1 MLLLNAAPDH
11 PFFCH
16 DHIHALVI
24 RLRREL
30 MKDLELVCQ
39 GNGLMTGM
47 RLQIPVI
54 ISAAFSKA
62 DAVLRKSHARQQDRC
77 CRKNI
82 PGFLMKYLVQLF
94 RSYFLSEI
102 IL

>member
-54 ISAAFSKA
+54 IS
-62 DAVLRKSHARQQDRC
+62 RR
-77 CRKNI
+77 
-82 PGFLMKYLVQLF
+82 LF
-94 RSYFLSEI
+94 QGGRRFP
-102 IL
+102 

>member
-1 MLLLNAAPDH
+1 
-11 PFFCH
+11 
-16 DHIHALVI
+16 
-24 RLRREL
+24 

-62 DAVLRKSHARQQDRC
+62 DAVFRKSHARHQDRC

-82 PGFLMKYLVQLF
+82 PGFLMKFLVHLF
-94 RSYFLSEI
+94 RMVLFCAPASVLRLHNVKRALSEI

>member
-1 MLLLNAAPDH
+1 MSLIMQCIIRYFRSKKYQSVYCYLMLHRITRFSVTIISTLLSYGSA
-11 PFFCH
+11 
-16 DHIHALVI
+16 
-24 RLRREL
+24 REL

-62 DAVLRKSHARQQDRC
+62 DARF
-77 CRKNI
+77 
-82 PGFLMKYLVQLF
+82 P
-94 RSYFLSEI
+94 
-102 IL
+102 

>member
-16 DHIHALVI
+16 NHIHALVI

-47 RLQIPVI
+47 RLQIPG
-54 ISAAFSKA
+54 S
-62 DAVLRKSHARQQDRC
+62 
-77 CRKNI
+77 
-82 PGFLMKYLVQLF
+82 
-94 RSYFLSEI
+94 
-102 IL
+102 

>member
-1 MLLLNAAPDH
+1 MLLNAAPDH

-39 GNGLMTGM
+39 GNGLMTVYGNAALFYVSS
-47 RLQIPVI
+47 RL
-54 ISAAFSKA
+54 
-62 DAVLRKSHARQQDRC
+62 RT
-77 CRKNI
+77 
-82 PGFLMKYLVQLF
+82 
-94 RSYFLSEI
+94 
-102 IL
+102 

>member
-62 DAVLRKSHARQQDRC
+62 DARF
-77 CRKNI
+77 
-82 PGFLMKYLVQLF
+82 P
-94 RSYFLSEI
+94 
-102 IL
+102 